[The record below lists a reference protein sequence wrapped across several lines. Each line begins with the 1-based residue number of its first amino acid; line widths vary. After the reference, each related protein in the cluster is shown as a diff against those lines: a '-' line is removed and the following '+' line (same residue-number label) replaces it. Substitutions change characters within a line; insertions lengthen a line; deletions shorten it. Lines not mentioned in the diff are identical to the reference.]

1 MTLVVA
7 ADRAGGIGQDGGLPW
22 RLPDDLKWFKRVTIG
37 YPLVMGRKTHE
48 SIGRSLPG
56 RLNLVIT
63 RQDGYR
69 PFDGAEVVG
78 SLQAALDRAARE
90 DAGEVMVIGGAEI
103 FRATLPHA
111 DRVLL
116 TRVHDSFAADTFLD
130 ELDPAQWRETWREGH
145 PADARNP
152 HAYSFIEVVRR

>member
-7 ADRAGGIGQDGGLPW
+7 ADAAGSIGQDGGLPW
-22 RLPDDLKWFKRVTIG
+22 RLPDDLKWFKRVTMG

-56 RLNLVIT
+56 RRNIVIT
-63 RQDGYR
+63 RQPGYR
-69 PFDGAEVVG
+69 PFDGAVVAD
-78 SLQAALDRAARE
+78 SLDGALDRAAR
-90 DAGEVMVIGGAEI
+90 DNADEVMVIGGAEI
-103 FRATLPHA
+103 FRAALPMA

-130 ELDPAQWRETWREGH
+130 ALDPAAWRETWREDH

-152 HAYSFIEVVRR
+152 HAYSFIELVRG